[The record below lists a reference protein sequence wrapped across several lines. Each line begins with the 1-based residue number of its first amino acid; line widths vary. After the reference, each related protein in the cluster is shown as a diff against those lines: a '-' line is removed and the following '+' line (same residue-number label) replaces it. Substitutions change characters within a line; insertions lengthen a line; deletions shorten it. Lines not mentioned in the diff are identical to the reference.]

1 MKISLLFPPTWH
13 PLQPYQSL
21 PSLTGFLAQ
30 GSVTTVSQHN
40 LGIEILS
47 GVASQ
52 PYKAGLYQEIKSNRR
67 IEYAVIGDPV
77 NVSSRL
83 CDAAGKGEMLLSAPF
98 RAALGFLSLLEP
110 LPFMELKGKGQE
122 LPVFC
127 VKR

>member
-1 MKISLLFPPTWH
+1 MKNFLLFPPTWH
-13 PLQPYQSL
+13 PSQPYLNL
-21 PSLTGFLAQ
+21 PSLMRFLAQ
-30 GSVTTVSQHN
+30 GDITTVSQHN

-52 PYKAGLYQEIKSNRR
+52 SYEAGRYQEIERDRR
-67 IEYAVIGDPV
+67 IEHAVIDDPV

-83 CDAAGKGEMLLSAPF
+83 CGAAGKGEMLLSAPF
-98 RAALGFLSLLEP
+98 RAALGFMSPLEP
-110 LPFMELKGKGQE
+110 LPFMELKGKGLD

>member
-13 PLQPYQSL
+13 PTQPHLSL

-30 GSVTTVSQHN
+30 GDVTTVSQRN

-52 PYKAGLYQEIKSNRR
+52 SYEAGLYQEIESDRR
-67 IEYAVIGDPV
+67 IEYTVIDDPV

-83 CDAAGKGEMLLSAPF
+83 CGAAGKGEMLLSAPF
-98 RAALGFLSLLEP
+98 RAALGFLSPLEP
-110 LPFMELKGKGQE
+110 LPFMELKGKGQD